1 MLLAVAAM
9 MGISFVSCDKNDS
22 EEVFDNLEIQMNTDS
37 ESGSTDDEDDNS
49 QGQVVEYDEITM
61 P

>member
-22 EEVFDNLEIQMNTDS
+22 EDVYENMELRMDGE
-37 ESGSTDDEDDNS
+37 GDE
-49 QGQVVEYDEITM
+49 GLVVEYDDPIV